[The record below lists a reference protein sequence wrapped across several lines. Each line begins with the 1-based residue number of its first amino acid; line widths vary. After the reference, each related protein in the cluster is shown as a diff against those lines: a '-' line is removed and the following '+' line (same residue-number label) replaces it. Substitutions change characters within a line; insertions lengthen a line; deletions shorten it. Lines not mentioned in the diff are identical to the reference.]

1 MALSFN
7 DSLKNK
13 QKELKENTNV
23 VSTFAMDEPTP
34 VVSSIVFADN
44 NDEFT
49 VSEKYLWY
57 SDYSD
62 NDFSEVDSSKNIN
75 VSQNQI
81 NLTQESN
88 SQFIPFRMN
97 RFYDGMD
104 LMKMTLLIHF
114 VTAQKYENNASPI
127 NVQYSSDKITFGWL
141 VSKEATA
148 HAGDLTFEIQAI
160 GVNSK
165 GDEYI

>member
-34 VVSSIVFADN
+34 VVSSIMFAD

-49 VSEKYLWY
+49 TSEKYLWY

-114 VTAQKYENNASPI
+114 VTAQKYENNASP
-127 NVQYSSDKITFGWL
+127 NNFWL
-141 VSKEATA
+141 AC
-148 HAGDLTFEIQAI
+148 
-160 GVNSK
+160 
-165 GDEYI
+165 